1 MVRVLQ
7 KTFFWMCV
15 INCFFLTVISLFMP
29 YRMRM
34 TFSKCI
40 AAMRDIISYM
50 TA

>member
-1 MVRVLQ
+1 
-7 KTFFWMCV
+7 
-15 INCFFLTVISLFMP
+15 MP

-50 TA
+50 SA

>member
-1 MVRVLQ
+1 MIRILQ
-7 KTFFWMCV
+7 RAFFWVCV
-15 INCFFLTVISLFMP
+15 CICFFLTVISLFMP

-40 AAMRDIISYM
+40 AAMRDTIFYM

>member
-7 KTFFWMCV
+7 RTFFWMCV
-15 INCFFLTVISLFMP
+15 GVCFGMTVVALFMP

-40 AAMRDIISYM
+40 AAMRDVIFYM
-50 TA
+50 SA